1 VKRGAKAQRSSP
13 RDGSVAFIRQI
24 EREAAVCLDFSMK
37 FWGKHMRHSLLAGL
51 SLLAFVPAIAYAQTG
66 ASPSDTPATAATAGP
81 TTAETRRADPAP
93 ISAERSGEVIVTAR
107 RRAETAQAVPLAIS
121 VIRGDSIEATGNFNV
136 VKLQQLAPTLQV
148 YTTNPR
154 NTSVNIRGLG
164 VPFGLTSD
172 GFEQGVG
179 IYVDDVYNS
188 RVAAATFDFLDVGQV
203 EVLRGPQGTLYGKN
217 TTAGAINITTNQPT
231 FDFEGGAELTA
242 GNLNYK
248 QAKAFISGPISDQVA
263 VRFAVANTS
272 RRGVYFNTTTDRYI
286 NEQDNLG
293 VRGTLLF
300 KPSDDL
306 RVTLSGDYSRQN
318 PEGVG
323 TVFVRVGTTQRPLN
337 RQYDALIAAIN
348 AANPG
353 RNYKVPSRNP
363 YDRLS
368 DLDSPLSAGNEI
380 GGASLKVNWDVGPGS
395 FTSVSAWRF
404 WDWRPQ
410 NDRDFTGLSVVKAS
424 NNPSQQDQY
433 SQEFRYN
440 YSGRK
445 IDFVVG
451 AFGFKQRIDTQGFE
465 QQGADATRFS
475 LAPSTDPNNVYNRP
489 DVLANLTANN
499 TQYLKSTSGALFG
512 QVSWKV
518 TDALTIQPGAR
529 INYDKKTGFYQ
540 RVVTTGAGVVIAS
553 CAPSATAGNAVLT
566 AQCGV
571 YQPQLTQPSVS
582 DWNFSYDLNVNYKL
596 ARDIL
601 AYATYAKSFKT
612 VGINQNG
619 LPLDTNNQPVLSA
632 STVRPE
638 SVNHYEVGLKTQFW
652 DRRATFNLSAFRT
665 DIKNFQATVNGGQFG
680 TVRGYLA
687 NAEKVRSQGVEAD
700 FKLRTSE
707 RFTAYTNAAY
717 TDAKYVRFTNA
728 PCPPELSGGPFVAV
742 GGTPGPAGTPGALSP
757 RQCDISGQVLP
768 GVSKWAFS
776 YGAEVNTPVTL
787 LAKDGQI
794 YAGIDGNYRSHWN
807 SNASPSIYTNVKGYA
822 LTNVRAG
829 FRGQGFDAFLWV
841 RNAFDVNYIETLQ
854 VAPGNTGLIAGQPG
868 DPRTWGGT
876 LKFSF

>member
-1 VKRGAKAQRSSP
+1 
-13 RDGSVAFIRQI
+13 
-24 EREAAVCLDFSMK
+24 
-37 FWGKHMRHSLLAGL
+37 MRHSLLAGL
-51 SLLAFVPAIAYAQTG
+51 SLITLVPAIAYAQAGTG
-66 ASPSDTPATAATAGP
+66 PSDAAATAGAAAP
-81 TTAETRRADPAP
+81 DQSATAEAAPDP
-93 ISAERSGEVIVTAR
+93 ISAARGGEILVTAR
-107 RRAETAQAVPLAIS
+107 RRSEAAQAVPLAIS

-148 YTTNPR
+148 YVTNPR

-231 FDFEGGAELTA
+231 FNYEGGAELTA

-248 QAKAFISGPISDQVA
+248 QAKGFISGPLSDTVA
-263 VRFAVANTS
+263 ARIAVATTS
-272 RRGVYFNTTTDRYI
+272 RRGLYYNTLTKRYI

-293 VRGTLLF
+293 LRGTLLF
-300 KPSDDL
+300 KPSSDL
-306 RVTLSGDYSRQN
+306 RITLSGDYSKQD
-318 PEGVG
+318 PECCG

-337 RQYDALIAAIN
+337 RQYDAIVAAIN

-353 RNYKVPSRNP
+353 RNYVVPSRNP

-368 DLDSPLSAGNEI
+368 DLDSNLNAGNKI
-380 GGASLKVNWDVGPGS
+380 GGASLKVNWDVGKGT
-395 FTSVSAWRF
+395 FTSVTAWRF
-404 WDWRPQ
+404 WDWKPE
-410 NDRDFTGLSVVKAS
+410 NDRDFTGLSVVSKS
-424 NNPSQQDQY
+424 QNPSQQDQY

-440 YSGRK
+440 YSGEK
-445 IDFVVG
+445 IDFVAG
-451 AFGFKQRIDTQGFE
+451 AFGFKQRIDTQGTE
-465 QQGADATRFS
+465 QQGRDATRFS

-489 DVLANLTANN
+489 DVLNGLTAIN

-518 TDALTIQPGAR
+518 TDSLTLQPGAR
-529 INYDKKTGFYQ
+529 VNYDKKTGFYQ
-540 RVVTTGAGVVIAS
+540 RVVTTGAGAVITS
-553 CAPSATAGNAVLT
+553 CAPTATAGNAVLT

-571 YQPQLTQPSVS
+571 YQPQVTSPSVS
-582 DWNFSYDLNVNYKL
+582 DWNFTYDFNVNYRF
-596 ARDIL
+596 ARDVL
-601 AYATYAKSFKT
+601 GYATYAKSFKT

-638 SVNHYEVGLKTQFW
+638 SVDNFEIGLKTQFW
-652 DRRATFNLSAFRT
+652 GRRATFNISAFRT
-665 DIKNFQATVNGGQFG
+665 EIKDFQATVNGGQFG

-700 FKLRTSE
+700 FKVRPSE

-717 TDAKYVRFTNA
+717 TDAKYVKFTNA
-728 PCPPELSGGPFVAV
+728 PCPPELSGGTFVAV
-742 GGTPGPAGTPGALSP
+742 GGTPGAAGTPGALSP
-757 RQCDISGQVLP
+757 RECNISGQQLP

-787 LAKDGQI
+787 LAKEGQI
-794 YAGIDGNYRSHWN
+794 YFGVDGNYRSHWN
-807 SNASPSIYTNVKGYA
+807 SNASPSIYTDVKGYA
-822 LTNVRAG
+822 LTNFRAG
-829 FRGQGFDAFLWV
+829 FRGEGFDVFAWV
-841 RNAFDVNYIETLQ
+841 RNALDVNYMDNLQ
-854 VAPGNTGLIAGQPG
+854 VAPGNVGLIAGQPG
-868 DPRTWGGT
+868 DPQTWGGT
-876 LKFSF
+876 LKFRF